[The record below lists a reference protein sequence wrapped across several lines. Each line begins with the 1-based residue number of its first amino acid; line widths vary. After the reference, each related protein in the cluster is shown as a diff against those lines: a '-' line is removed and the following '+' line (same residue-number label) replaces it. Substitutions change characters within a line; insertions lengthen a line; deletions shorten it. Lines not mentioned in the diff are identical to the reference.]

1 MKCDVDLLARRLY
14 PNSHCRAHISDLFV
28 RIPRLC
34 RGLYRAP
41 SRLLIDAVRLATDI
55 TEATASQP
63 VPEPELREKSYVQS
77 QPASVFERLSE
88 SALTTSIAPVMTS
101 NSPSVQPGVRSVWE
115 RLQNGAAS
123 GSASGLDPPASSA
136 L

>member
-1 MKCDVDLLARRLY
+1 M
-14 PNSHCRAHISDLFV
+14 N
-28 RIPRLC
+28 
-34 RGLYRAP
+34 
-41 SRLLIDAVRLATDI
+41 AVSLATDS
-55 TEATASQP
+55 TEATAPQP
-63 VPEPELREKSYVQS
+63 VPEPEFREESYMQS

-88 SALTTSIAPVMTS
+88 SALTRSIAPAMTS

-123 GSASGLDPPASSA
+123 GSAIGLDPPASSA